1 MVLVRRSRFKR
12 RRRRR
17 RKPAVKNVVRR
28 VRRLEKSR
36 EFKLIDTQ
44 VGATAQGV
52 VPTIVQLTN
61 IVQGLTDI
69 TRMGTKITITGIQ
82 LRYIANDDITNG
94 YRMMVIMDRQ
104 TNGVIYTAADLLE
117 DVTTTDV
124 MISPLNRDNKGR
136 FKVLYDRLHLL
147 SVAGVANVQGRR
159 FFRMNT
165 EVRFD
170 GNAGDISDLTTNS
183 YSLLHVAQIA
193 SMNPTIFVRLF
204 FTDN

>member
-69 TRMGTKITITGIQ
+69 TRMGTKIT
-82 LRYIANDDITNG
+82 
-94 YRMMVIMDRQ
+94 M
-104 TNGVIYTAADLLE
+104 
-117 DVTTTDV
+117 
-124 MISPLNRDNKGR
+124 
-136 FKVLYDRLHLL
+136 
-147 SVAGVANVQGRR
+147 
-159 FFRMNT
+159 
-165 EVRFD
+165 
-170 GNAGDISDLTTNS
+170 
-183 YSLLHVAQIA
+183 
-193 SMNPTIFVRLF
+193 
-204 FTDN
+204 